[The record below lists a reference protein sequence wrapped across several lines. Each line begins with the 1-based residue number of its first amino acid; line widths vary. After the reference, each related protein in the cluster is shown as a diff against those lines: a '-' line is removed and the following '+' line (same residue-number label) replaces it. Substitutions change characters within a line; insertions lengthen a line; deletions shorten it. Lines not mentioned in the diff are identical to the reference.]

1 MTQEQTMR
9 GIINE
14 LVKRIGYDIHKRQET
29 VKSEQE
35 LIDHAIASLKSLIGR
50 EVIGGDRE
58 AKYINS
64 PDAVEYN
71 NKSFLETEGY
81 NQAKAEARKKLEEL

>member
-9 GIINE
+9 GILEGLLIRACANCQDD
-14 LVKRIGYDIHKRQET
+14 KYDD
-29 VKSEQE
+29 SE
-35 LIDHAIASLKSLIGR
+35 LIKETSASLKSLIGR

-81 NQAKAEARKKLEEL
+81 NQAKAEARKKLEAL